1 MKKYFPLSFFLL
13 ALTACT
19 SEYDKMLNDASRV
32 GTPWEETFYA
42 TVETAG
48 KVDPQTK
55 VFADSQMR
63 VLWNADDRVSIFNK
77 NAYNQPF
84 QFNGAD
90 GANAGDF
97 QRVNTGAE
105 FITGNPLNYI
115 YSVYP
120 YSAETS
126 ISNDGV
132 ITVML
137 PAVQSYKAN
146 SFGIGANAMVSVSN
160 DNLLLFRNV
169 GGYLSFKLFGEGA
182 YVKSIVLRGNSHEKI
197 AGPATVTMAVNGTPV
212 VEMQNKATE
221 EIMLTCETAVALS
234 ENAEGYTEFWFV
246 VPPTNFS
253 KGFTIVVTDAVG
265 NTFEESTSNPVT
277 ISRNTISRMSPL
289 EVAPTAPFVPKNGKN
304 ENVGYDNWE

>member
-1 MKKYFPLSFFLL
+1 MKRFCHIVFLWLLMAFFVS
-13 ALTACT
+13 C
-19 SEYDKMLNDASRV
+19 ERDAMSSVDQASSTGRIFHASIEAFDEV
-32 GTPWEETFYA
+32 G
-42 TVETAG
+42 
-48 KVDPQTK
+48 DQTK

-105 FITGNPLNYI
+105 FITGNPLNYV

-126 ISNDGV
+126 ISNDG
-132 ITVML
+132 IMTMML

-169 GGYLSFKLFGEGA
+169 GGYLSFKLYGEGA
-182 YVKSIVLRGNSHEKI
+182 YVKSITLRGNNHEKI
-197 AGPATVTMAVNGTPV
+197 AGLAAVTMAVNGTPV

-221 EIMLTCETAVALS
+221 EITLTCETSVALS

-246 VPPTNFS
+246 VPPTTFA
-253 KGFTIVVTDAVG
+253 KGITIVVTDAVG
-265 NTFEESTSNPVT
+265 NIFEESTSNPVA
-277 ISRNTISRMSPL
+277 ISRNTICRMSPL
-289 EVAPTAPFVPKNGKN
+289 EVAPTGPAVPKNGKN
-304 ENVGYDNWE
+304 ENIGYDKWE